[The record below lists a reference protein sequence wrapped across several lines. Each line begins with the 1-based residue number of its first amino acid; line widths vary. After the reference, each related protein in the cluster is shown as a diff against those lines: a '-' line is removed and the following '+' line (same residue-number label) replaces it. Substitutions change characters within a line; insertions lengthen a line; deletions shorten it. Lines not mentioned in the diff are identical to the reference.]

1 MLRTGPTLLAAAL
14 LAGIAL
20 AGCKKH
26 ELSPSEGATAPGAS
40 TAAIPAPATMPP
52 ASVTA
57 GPPAAGTVGNPMG
70 AAPATSLVI
79 SSVDLGN
86 AVGADNKVTKPGTSF
101 AKADTIH
108 ASVATD
114 GQKASTVTARW
125 TFQDGQVVHTE
136 DKSVAAGPQVT
147 DFSISKPD
155 GWPAGDYK
163 LEVLVDGNVAQSK
176 DFSVK

>member
-1 MLRTGPTLLAAAL
+1 MSRTRPTILVVAL
-14 LAGIAL
+14 CTGVAL

-26 ELSPSEGATAPGAS
+26 EVNPNEGATPPGAAT
-40 TAAIPAPATMPP
+40 TAMPAPAT
-52 ASVTA
+52 AA
-57 GPPAAGTVGNPMG
+57 PPAASTVGGPM
-70 AAPATSLVI
+70 ATATPPATSLII

-86 AVGADNKVTKPGTSF
+86 AVGADHKVTKPGTTF

-114 GQKASTVTARW
+114 GSKASTVTARW

-136 DKSVAAGPQVT
+136 DKSVPAGPQVT

-163 LEVLVDGNVAQSK
+163 LEVLVDGNVAQTK

>member
-1 MLRTGPTLLAAAL
+1 MFRITLALAL
-14 LAGIAL
+14 LASVAL

-26 ELSPSEGATAPGAS
+26 EATPTEGATAP
-40 TAAIPAPATMPP
+40 AATVAAPAPATMPP
-52 ASVTA
+52 
-57 GPPAAGTVGNPMG
+57 PAATTTAP
-70 AAPATSLVI
+70 AATTPPATSLIV

-86 AVGADNKVTKPGTSF
+86 AVGPDKKVTKPGTSF

-114 GQKASTVTARW
+114 GSKASTVTARW

-136 DKSVAAGPQVT
+136 DKSVPSGPQVT

-155 GWPAGDYK
+155 GWPVGDYK
-163 LEVLVDGNVAQSK
+163 LEVLVDGNVAQTK

>member
-1 MLRTGPTLLAAAL
+1 MSRTRSTVLVVAL
-14 LAGIAL
+14 SAGVAL

-26 ELSPSEGATAPGAS
+26 EATPSEGAALPGAAP
-40 TAAIPAPATMPP
+40 TTMPAPATTTAP
-52 ASVTA
+52 AASTA
-57 GPPAAGTVGNPMG
+57 GGPM
-70 AAPATSLVI
+70 ATATPPATSLII

-86 AVGADNKVTKPGTSF
+86 AVGADHKVTKPGSTF

-114 GQKASTVTARW
+114 GSKASTVTARW

-136 DKSVAAGPQVT
+136 DKSVPAGPQVT

-163 LEVLVDGNVAQSK
+163 LEVLVDGNVAQTK

>member
-1 MLRTGPTLLAAAL
+1 MTRTRPTLLAVAL
-14 LAGIAL
+14 CGTVAL

-26 ELSPSEGATAPGAS
+26 EATPSEGATAPGAAT
-40 TAAIPAPATMPP
+40 TAAPAPAMPS
-52 ASVTA
+52 AATTA
-57 GPPAAGTVGNPMG
+57 APMG
-70 AAPATSLVI
+70 STAPMATPPATSLIV

-86 AVGADNKVTKPGTSF
+86 AVGADHKVTKPGTSF

-114 GQKASTVTARW
+114 GSKASTVTARW

-136 DKSVAAGPQVT
+136 DKSVPSGPQVT

-163 LEVLVDGNVAQSK
+163 LEVLVDGNVAQTK
-176 DFSVK
+176 DFTVK

>member
-1 MLRTGPTLLAAAL
+1 MTRTQSSLLAAAL
-14 LAGIAL
+14 VAGVVV

-26 ELSPSEGATAPGAS
+26 DEAATD
-40 TAAIPAPATMPP
+40 TTMPP
-52 ASVTA
+52 AAATTTMPA
-57 GPPAAGTVGNPMG
+57 PADMPPAASTATSPM
-70 AAPATSLVI
+70 ATTTPPATSAIV
-79 SSVDLGN
+79 SSVDLGS
-86 AVGADNKVTKPGTSF
+86 AVGGDNKVTKPGTTF

-108 ASVATD
+108 ASVATNGD
-114 GQKASTVTARW
+114 KASTVTARW

-136 DKSVAAGPQVT
+136 DKSVAAGAQVT

-163 LEVLVDGNVAQSK
+163 LEVLVDGTVAQTK

>member
-1 MLRTGPTLLAAAL
+1 MLRTPSTLLAVAL

-20 AGCKKH
+20 AGCKKQ
-26 ELSPSEGATAPGAS
+26 ELAPSEGATAPGAS
-40 TAAIPAPATMPP
+40 TAATPAPAMPP
-52 ASVTA
+52 ASATA
-57 GPPAAGTVGNPMG
+57 APPAAGTVGNPMG
-70 AAPATSLVI
+70 AAAGTPLVI

-86 AVGADNKVTKPGTSF
+86 AVGADNKVTKPGSSF
-101 AKADTIH
+101 AKTDTIH

-136 DKSVAAGPQVT
+136 DKSVPSGPQVT

>member
-1 MLRTGPTLLAAAL
+1 MSRNALALAL
-14 LAGIAL
+14 LAGLAL

-26 ELSPSEGATAPGAS
+26 DVNPTEGATAP
-40 TAAIPAPATMPP
+40 AATVAAPAPATMPP
-52 ASVTA
+52 AAS
-57 GPPAAGTVGNPMG
+57 TVGGPM
-70 AAPATSLVI
+70 ASTTPPATSLVI

-114 GQKASTVTARW
+114 GSKASTVTARW

-136 DKSVAAGPQVT
+136 DKSVPAGPQVT

-163 LEVLVDGNVAQSK
+163 LEVLVDGNVAQTK
-176 DFSVK
+176 NFSVK

>member
-1 MLRTGPTLLAAAL
+1 MSRIRPSVLAVAL
-14 LAGIAL
+14 ITTVAF

-26 ELSPSEGATAPGAS
+26 EVNPAEGATAP
-40 TAAIPAPATMPP
+40 AAATVAAPAPTAT
-52 ASVTA
+52 
-57 GPPAAGTVGNPMG
+57 PPAATTTAGTMG
-70 AAPATSLVI
+70 TTTPPATSLVI

-86 AVGADNKVTKPGTSF
+86 AVGADHKVTKPGTNF

-114 GQKASTVTARW
+114 GSKASTVTARW
-125 TFQDGQVVHTE
+125 TYQDGQVVHTE
-136 DKSVAAGPQVT
+136 DKSVPAGPQVT

-163 LEVLVDGNVAQSK
+163 LEVLVDGNVAQTK

>member
-1 MLRTGPTLLAAAL
+1 MLRTPSTILAVAL
-14 LAGIAL
+14 LAGLAL
-20 AGCKKH
+20 AGCKKQ
-26 ELSPSEGATAPGAS
+26 ELAPSEGATAPGAAT
-40 TAAIPAPATMPP
+40 TAAPAPATMPP
-52 ASVTA
+52 AT
-57 GPPAAGTVGNPMG
+57 GTVGGTMATTTP
-70 AAPATSLVI
+70 PATSLVL
-79 SSVDLGN
+79 SSVDLGS
-86 AVGADNKVTKPGTSF
+86 AVGADNKITKPGTSF

-136 DKSVAAGPQVT
+136 DKSVPAGPQVT

-163 LEVLVDGNVAQSK
+163 LEVLIDGNVAQSR

>member
-1 MLRTGPTLLAAAL
+1 MFRTTLALAL
-14 LAGIAL
+14 LAGLAL

-26 ELSPSEGATAPGAS
+26 EVNPTEGATAP
-40 TAAIPAPATMPP
+40 AATVAAPAPAAM
-52 ASVTA
+52 
-57 GPPAAGTVGNPMG
+57 PPAAGTTGGSMG
-70 AAPATSLVI
+70 TTTPPATSLVI

-86 AVGADNKVTKPGTSF
+86 AVGADKKVTKPGTTF

-114 GQKASTVTARW
+114 GAKASTVTARW

-136 DKSVAAGPQVT
+136 DKSVAAGAQVT

-163 LEVLVDGNVAQSK
+163 LEVLVDGTVAQTK

>member
-1 MLRTGPTLLAAAL
+1 MFHTRPTVLVVAL
-14 LAGIAL
+14 CAGVAL

-26 ELSPSEGATAPGAS
+26 EANPSEGATMPGAAS
-40 TAAIPAPATMPP
+40 TAMPAPVTTVAPP
-52 ASVTA
+52 VASTA
-57 GPPAAGTVGNPMG
+57 GGPM
-70 AAPATSLVI
+70 ATTTPPATSLII

-86 AVGADNKVTKPGTSF
+86 AVGADHKVAKPGTSF

-114 GQKASTVTARW
+114 GSKASTVTARW

-136 DKSVAAGPQVT
+136 DKSVPAGPQVT

-163 LEVLVDGNVAQSK
+163 LEVLVDGNVAQTK